1 LGDGEARCFGE
12 KYVLL
17 MYPKLF
23 AFFVFKDAA
32 SVKWYALHSMDNGS
46 RGMIQCHCNVRG
58 HEHSNKLTV

>member
-1 LGDGEARCFGE
+1 
-12 KYVLL
+12 LL

-32 SVKWYALHSMDNGS
+32 SVKRYALHSMDNGS

-58 HEHSNKLTV
+58 HEHGNKLTV